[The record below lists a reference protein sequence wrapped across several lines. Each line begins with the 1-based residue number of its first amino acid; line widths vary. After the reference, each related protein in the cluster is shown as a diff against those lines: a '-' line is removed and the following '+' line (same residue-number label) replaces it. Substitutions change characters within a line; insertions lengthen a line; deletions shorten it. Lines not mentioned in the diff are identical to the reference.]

1 VAVHLRWL
9 ERVESTQDV
18 LTAAARAGEPAQA
31 VATTSQTGG
40 RGRRGRVWQCP
51 PGSGLALSVLLRP
64 RRPDR
69 WTWLPL
75 AAGVATADALAG
87 LGATDVVLKWPNDVL
102 AHGGKV
108 AGLLAE
114 RVDTALGPALVL
126 GVGVNLRADGLPPQ
140 GVALEQVAP
149 ATRVDAAAAAAAVLV
164 HLDRVVRGW
173 EHGQD
178 EHLRSRYRSLC
189 STLGAL
195 VQVAL
200 PGGQVREGRAVDV
213 DDDGR
218 LVLAV
223 GGNRLALSAGDVVHV
238 RNRGAPP
245 P

>member
-1 VAVHLRWL
+1 
-9 ERVESTQDV
+9 
-18 LTAAARAGEPAQA
+18 
-31 VATTSQTGG
+31 
-40 RGRRGRVWQCP
+40 
-51 PGSGLALSVLLRP
+51 
-64 RRPDR
+64 
-69 WTWLPL
+69 LPL

-213 DDDGR
+213 DDAGR